1 VTGIALVRRCLA
13 LALLCAMSAPA
24 GAGAV
29 TTPASHSFAP
39 TKVGASSSATLLFAA
54 ETAPSEEVRSLAL
67 SGPQSASFQVIDD
80 QCTQRMVVAQCAV
93 TIAFAPQSAGAAA
106 ATLRVV
112 GDAGAQD
119 VRLSGTGFVAGPQL
133 GVAPAAVS
141 FASAVDPPN
150 PPRRAATIT
159 NSGDLAAR
167 IDAVVVEGAQASAF
181 VVENDDCTATS
192 IGPGGHCTVVL
203 RFGPDGPGAYAAHL
217 LVSASGAGPRIDIP
231 LSGSRPMPFARSP
244 VPVFAKPHV
253 LSGAGWS
260 EFDVTRASGARRQ
273 IKVQLYTTLQAR
285 VRLTVVRRRAV
296 VARVDVRVGVDWS
309 TLRIRGRFAVGRYL
323 VKAEGRRDQAVRRAR
338 AWVTIR
344 R

>member
-1 VTGIALVRRCLA
+1 MALVRRCLA

-133 GVAPAAVS
+133 VAPAAVS
-141 FASAVDPPN
+141 FASALDPSN
-150 PPRRAATIT
+150 PPRRAVTIT
-159 NSGDLAAR
+159 NSGDLAAG

-203 RFGPDGPGAYAAHL
+203 RFGPGGPGAYAAHL
-217 LVSASGAGPRIDIP
+217 LVSASGAGARIDIP
-231 LSGSRPMPFARSP
+231 LSGSRPTPSAPSP
-244 VPVFAKPHV
+244 GPVYAKPHI
-253 LSGAGWS
+253 LSDAGWS

-273 IKVQLYTTLQAR
+273 IKVQLYTTLPAR
-285 VRLTVVRRRAV
+285 VRFTVVRRRAV
-296 VARVDVRVGVDWS
+296 VARVDLRAGVDWS